1 MQKKRLIGST
11 LAMAILP
18 LAMSSAWAA
27 DAPKL
32 TAEEMEQGKQIY
44 FERCAGCHGVLRKG
58 ATGKNLEPH
67 WTKTAPDG
75 TKLEG
80 DKGKIGKVLKVFPKL
95 GKVVVEGVN
104 VQTRH
109 LKAKTAYGKSGI
121 HSEEAPIFASKV
133 MLYSNEE
140 KKPVRAEARKKLGL

>member
-1 MQKKRLIGST
+1 MTAKTKST
-11 LAMAILP
+11 R
-18 LAMSSAWAA
+18 SVRKTN
-27 DAPKL
+27 APIKTKVKMGNKVVVSKAL
-32 TAEEMEQGKQIY
+32 VKA
-44 FERCAGCHGVLRKG
+44 G
-58 ATGKNLEPH
+58 ATNLIPKVH
-67 WTKTAPDG
+67 VKRGDLVMVISGTRTRTKKDG

-104 VQTRH
+104 VQTRQ

>member
-1 MQKKRLIGST
+1 MHVKRGDLVMVISGTRTRTKK
-11 LAMAILP
+11 
-18 LAMSSAWAA
+18 
-27 DAPKL
+27 
-32 TAEEMEQGKQIY
+32 
-44 FERCAGCHGVLRKG
+44 
-58 ATGKNLEPH
+58 
-67 WTKTAPDG
+67 DG

>member
-1 MQKKRLIGST
+1 MTAKTKST
-11 LAMAILP
+11 R
-18 LAMSSAWAA
+18 SVRKTN
-27 DAPKL
+27 APIKTKVKMGNKVVVSKAL
-32 TAEEMEQGKQIY
+32 VKA
-44 FERCAGCHGVLRKG
+44 G
-58 ATGKNLEPH
+58 ATNLIH
-67 WTKTAPDG
+67 KVHVKRGDLVMVISGTRTRTKKDG

>member
-1 MQKKRLIGST
+1 MTAKTKST
-11 LAMAILP
+11 R
-18 LAMSSAWAA
+18 SVRKTN
-27 DAPKL
+27 APIKTKVKMGNKVVVSKAL
-32 TAEEMEQGKQIY
+32 VKA
-44 FERCAGCHGVLRKG
+44 G
-58 ATGKNLEPH
+58 ATNLIPKVH
-67 WTKTAPDG
+67 VKRGDLVMVISGTRTRTKKDG

-133 MLYSNEE
+133 MLYSNDE

>member
-1 MQKKRLIGST
+1 MTAKTEST
-11 LAMAILP
+11 R
-18 LAMSSAWAA
+18 SVRKTN
-27 DAPKL
+27 APIKTKVKMGNKVVVSKAL
-32 TAEEMEQGKQIY
+32 VKA
-44 FERCAGCHGVLRKG
+44 G
-58 ATGKNLEPH
+58 ATNLIPKVH
-67 WTKTAPDG
+67 VKRGDLVMVISGTRTRTKKDG

>member
-1 MQKKRLIGST
+1 MTAKTKST
-11 LAMAILP
+11 R
-18 LAMSSAWAA
+18 SVRKTN
-27 DAPKL
+27 APIKTKVKMGNKVVVSKAL
-32 TAEEMEQGKQIY
+32 VKA
-44 FERCAGCHGVLRKG
+44 G
-58 ATGKNLEPH
+58 ATNLIPKVH
-67 WTKTAPDG
+67 VKRGDLVMVIYGTRTRTKKDG

-80 DKGKIGKVLKVFPKL
+80 DNGKIGKVLKVFPKL

>member
-1 MQKKRLIGST
+1 MTAKTKST
-11 LAMAILP
+11 R
-18 LAMSSAWAA
+18 SVRKTN
-27 DAPKL
+27 APIKTKVKMGNKVVVSKAL
-32 TAEEMEQGKQIY
+32 VKA
-44 FERCAGCHGVLRKG
+44 G
-58 ATGKNLEPH
+58 ATNLIPKVH
-67 WTKTAPDG
+67 VKRGDLVMVISGTRTRTKKDG

-80 DKGKIGKVLKVFPKL
+80 DKGKI

>member
-1 MQKKRLIGST
+1 MTAKTKST
-11 LAMAILP
+11 R
-18 LAMSSAWAA
+18 SVRKTN
-27 DAPKL
+27 APIKTKVKMGNKVVVSKAL
-32 TAEEMEQGKQIY
+32 VKA
-44 FERCAGCHGVLRKG
+44 G
-58 ATGKNLEPH
+58 ATNLIPKVH
-67 WTKTAPDG
+67 VKRGDLVMVIYGTRTRTKKDG

>member
-1 MQKKRLIGST
+1 MTAKTKST
-11 LAMAILP
+11 R
-18 LAMSSAWAA
+18 SVRKTN
-27 DAPKL
+27 APIKTKVKMGNKVVVSKAL
-32 TAEEMEQGKQIY
+32 VKA
-44 FERCAGCHGVLRKG
+44 G
-58 ATGKNLEPH
+58 ATNLIPKVH
-67 WTKTAPDG
+67 VKRGDLVMVISGTRTRTKKDG

-133 MLYSNEE
+133 MLY
-140 KKPVRAEARKKLGL
+140 

>member
-1 MQKKRLIGST
+1 MGNKVVVSKALVK
-11 LAMAILP
+11 A
-18 LAMSSAWAA
+18 
-27 DAPKL
+27 
-32 TAEEMEQGKQIY
+32 
-44 FERCAGCHGVLRKG
+44 G
-58 ATGKNLEPH
+58 ATNLIPKVH
-67 WTKTAPDG
+67 VKRGDLVMVISGTRTRTKKDG

>member
-1 MQKKRLIGST
+1 MTAKTKST
-11 LAMAILP
+11 R
-18 LAMSSAWAA
+18 SVRKTN
-27 DAPKL
+27 APIKTKVKMGNKVVVSKAL
-32 TAEEMEQGKQIY
+32 VKA
-44 FERCAGCHGVLRKG
+44 G
-58 ATGKNLEPH
+58 ATNLIPKVH
-67 WTKTAPDG
+67 VKRGDLVMVISGTRTRTKKDG

-95 GKVVVEGVN
+95 GKVVVDGVN

>member
-1 MQKKRLIGST
+1 MTAKTKST
-11 LAMAILP
+11 R
-18 LAMSSAWAA
+18 SVRKTN
-27 DAPKL
+27 APIKTKVKMGNKVVVSKAL
-32 TAEEMEQGKQIY
+32 VKA
-44 FERCAGCHGVLRKG
+44 G
-58 ATGKNLEPH
+58 ATNLIPKVH
-67 WTKTAPDG
+67 VKRGDLVMVISGTRTRTKKDG

-95 GKVVVEGVN
+95 CKVVVEGVN